1 MNLFDVFKN
10 FRRGDPILSAD
21 FNALQNSLV
30 SSFRKLGTERE
41 DSTTGVEEPFSV
53 GTPVAPANAA
63 TKDYVD
69 AAITTVEPKPGIKGD
84 KGDQGEQGDSL
95 EIKGVVSS
103 YANLPGSASQG
114 DIWFTT
120 DTAKLWLWDDSPIDG
135 SPGLWVDLGE
145 VQGPQ
150 GPAGTNG
157 TDGTDGTNGSKG
169 DVGDEGDRGPK
180 GNTGDQGPRGDRGY
194 SGDQGPAGASYT
206 GPAIERG
213 AVGEILVWS
222 TANTQYVATDSFE
235 LVGGAW
241 QFKQLAPG
249 GNTLVMASSTG
260 VLYPY
265 TAARLLNLDDDLE
278 GIEETIKELQA
289 RINRL
294 EIK

>member
-1 MNLFDVFKN
+1 MNLFDIYKN

-84 KGDQGEQGDSL
+84 KGDQGEQGNSL

-103 YANLPGSASQG
+103 YANLPESASQG
-114 DIWFTT
+114 DIWVT
-120 DTAKLWLWDDSPIDG
+120 DSTNTLWLWDDTSG
-135 SPGLWVDLGE
+135 GWTDLGE
-145 VQGPQ
+145 IQGPE
-150 GPAGTNG
+150 GPSGTNG
-157 TDGTDGTNGSKG
+157 TDGTDGTDGSKG

-222 TANTQYVATDSFE
+222 TANTQYVATDTLE
-235 LVGGAW
+235 LVGGTW
-241 QFKQLAPG
+241 RFKQLSGQGAAM
-249 GNTLVMASSTG
+249 NVKANAQG
-260 VLYPY
+260 VLYA
-265 TAARLLNLDDDLE
+265 TVNARYSDDDLDDV
-278 GIEETIKELQA
+278 IDMLLA
-289 RINRL
+289 RVLKL
-294 EIK
+294 EKRR

>member
-103 YANLPGSASQG
+103 YADLPESASQG
-114 DIWFTT
+114 DLWVT
-120 DTAKLWLWDDSPIDG
+120 DSTNTLWLWDDASG
-135 SPGLWVDLGE
+135 GWTDLGE
-145 VQGPQ
+145 IQGPE

-180 GNTGDQGPRGDRGY
+180 GNTGDQGPRGERGY

-206 GPAIERG
+206 GPDIERG
-213 AVGEILVWS
+213 DVGEVLVWNS
-222 TANTQYVATDSFE
+222 GFPPQYVATDTLQ

-241 QFKQLAPG
+241 RFKQLAPG